1 MAKRVRGSR
10 SAHRP
15 GGQGPSRTK
24 KPSSDAPNAIAEDA
38 AAPEPELVDDV
49 AYSEVDVEV
58 DEVAAAAI
66 AAVAAEP
73 QEGQEQ
79 APRRTRRRD
88 RRRSAKQRTD
98 DLTARGAAESV
109 WVRADLRR
117 IGLVSV
123 VLLALLAAGWVIFGV
138 LDVLSLY

>member
-15 GGQGPSRTK
+15 GGQGPSRTRR
-24 KPSSDAPNAIAEDA
+24 SASDAPDVIAGDA
-38 AAPEPELVDDV
+38 AVPEPELVDDV
-49 AYSEVDVEV
+49 TYSEVDVEV
-58 DEVAAAAI
+58 DEVAAAAV
-66 AAVAAEP
+66 AAVATETQA
-73 QEGQEQ
+73 GQEQ
-79 APRRTRRRD
+79 APPRTRRRD
-88 RRRSAKQRTD
+88 RRRSAKQRTG

-123 VLLALLAAGWVIFGV
+123 VLLALLAVGWVVFGV

>member
-15 GGQGPSRTK
+15 GGQGPSRTRK
-24 KPSSDAPNAIAEDA
+24 SLSDAANATADDA
-38 AAPEPELVDDV
+38 AVLEPELVDDV
-49 AYSEVDVEV
+49 TYSEVGVEV
-58 DEVAAAAI
+58 DEVAAAAV
-66 AAVAAEP
+66 AAVATEAQP
-73 QEGQEQ
+73 GQEQ
-79 APRRTRRRD
+79 TPRRPARRE
-88 RRRSAKQRTD
+88 RRRSAKQRTE
-98 DLTARGAAESV
+98 DLTARGGAESV

-123 VLLALLAAGWVIFGV
+123 VMLALLAASWVIFGV